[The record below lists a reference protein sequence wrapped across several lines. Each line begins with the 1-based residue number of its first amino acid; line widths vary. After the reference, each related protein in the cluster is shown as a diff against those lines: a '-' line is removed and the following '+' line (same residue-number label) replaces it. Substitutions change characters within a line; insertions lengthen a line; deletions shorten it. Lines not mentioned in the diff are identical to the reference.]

1 MAISRCSLAV
11 SSLEALVNC
20 HGVAVVGTNG
30 DGNGQDEDS
39 NGEGVALP
47 GDNWVDVVIHF
58 VGTQEVGEHVE
69 EESPYLDSPVTLLQL
84 DVTVVD
90 IEVVHDDWQNVA
102 VNVHGDVPGQE
113 VIHTQVMIGGL
124 MSLHHLYVVSVIRI
138 WERDFQSYWKDHW
151 EENAPETNDD
161 TDVGLLSEL
170 EPDGG
175 SGGPVVWVSLGK

>member
-1 MAISRCSLAV
+1 LAV

-20 HGVAVVGTNG
+20 HGVTVVGTNG
-30 DGNGQDEDS
+30 DGDGQAEDS
-39 NGEGVALP
+39 NGVGVALP
-47 GDNWVDVVIHF
+47 GDDWVNVVVHL

-90 IEVVHDDWQNVA
+90 VEVVHDDWQNVA
-102 VNVHGDVPGQE
+102 VNIHSDVPDQE
-113 VIHTQVMIGGL
+113 VIHTQVWFGGL
-124 MSLHHLYVVSVIRI
+124 MGLHHLCVVSVIHIILWVRVI
-138 WERDFQSYWKDHW
+138 PECWKDHW
-151 EENAPETNDD
+151 EEDAPETNDD

-175 SGGPVVWVSLGK
+175 SSGPIVWVALGK